1 MLMVCPQCKGSFDGV
16 LQCPKC
22 RVRLLLP
29 GDKSKQASEGPRDG
43 KWHQTPPGR
52 IIAGLVLGLGLSY
65 GLLLLASVLM
75 RVSKMELSSQASAG
89 IFIAIQA
96 ISLLAG
102 GMLAGA
108 GQSKGIACGAGVGI
122 VSGFLVFGGIVSGAL
137 ATVVT
142 PFSKDALVPPPAI
155 KPVTPQVMIVY
166 GSILADIVFGALGGL
181 LGVMIWKP
189 LPKLDLP
196 SSVPSEQKPVLG
208 TKLSLPPPGDKKALF
223 PWAGPIA
230 WIRVLVGM
238 FVAVGGAIWTK
249 PLLIFLIQF
258 GGLDTA
264 EVLKVQENVA
274 QGELLALSVLIGGTI
289 AGATTSN
296 GLKQGVLVGF
306 GAGIGMVGYFMSK
319 GEGAGVDKLL
329 GPLLTSIFLGPLGGW
344 FGSELMPP
352 SAKGFRRTKKRGW
365 F

>member
-1 MLMVCPQCKGSFDGV
+1 
-16 LQCPKC
+16 
-22 RVRLLLP
+22 
-29 GDKSKQASEGPRDG
+29 
-43 KWHQTPPGR
+43 
-52 IIAGLVLGLGLSY
+52 
-65 GLLLLASVLM
+65 
-75 RVSKMELSSQASAG
+75 MELSAQASAG
-89 IFIAIQA
+89 LFLLIQA
-96 ISLLAG
+96 FSLLAG

-108 GQSKGIACGAGVGI
+108 GQPKGIACGAGVGI
-122 VSGFLVFGGIVSGAL
+122 VSGFLVFGGIISGAL
-137 ATVVT
+137 TTVVT
-142 PFSKDALVPPPAI
+142 PFAKDSLVPPPPI
-155 KPVTPQVMIVY
+155 RPVTPQVMIVY
-166 GSILADIVFGALGGL
+166 GSILADIIFGALGGL
-181 LGVMIWKP
+181 LGVLIWKP
-189 LPKLDLP
+189 IPKLDLP
-196 SSVPSEQKPVLG
+196 ASVPTEQKPVLG

-249 PLLIFLIQF
+249 PLLIFLIEF
-258 GGLDTA
+258 GGLDPA
-264 EVLKVQENVA
+264 EVIKVQQNVA

-306 GAGIGMVGYFMSK
+306 GAGIGMVGYFISK
-319 GEGAGVDKLL
+319 GENAGVEKLL

-352 SAKGFRRTKKRGW
+352 SAKIFRRRKKRGW